1 MNGFILVNK
10 QKDVSSN
17 FIVQEIKKKI
27 KAKKVGHMGT
37 LDPLASGLLILAID
51 RATKFSSYFLES
63 DKSYDVEVSLG
74 ISTDTD
80 DSTGNI
86 IFESN
91 DCPDEA
97 LIKKELYRFKGE
109 SLQVPPFFSALKHKG
124 KPLYYYA
131 RKGEFISKPARKI
144 KVTDIKDFKYKNKI
158 CSFRIK
164 CSKGTYIRS
173 IARDLGE
180 RLGCGAHMKS
190 LTRISQGKFCISNSK
205 EISHVSKDDII
216 SIERVFEDLQS
227 IIMTSEDEKKFIN
240 GVTIPEL
247 KQKDNIYRVFNK
259 DNTFIGI
266 GEIKDSFLNH
276 KQLV

>member
-37 LDPLASGLLILAID
+37 LDPLASGLLVLAID

-63 DKSYDVEVSLG
+63 EKSYDVEVSLG

-131 RKGEFISKPARKI
+131 RKGQFISKPARKI
-144 KVTDIKDFKYKNKI
+144 KVTDIGDFKYKNKI
-158 CSFRIK
+158 CSFRIQ

-190 LTRISQGKFCISNSK
+190 LTRISQGKFCISKSK

-216 SIERVFEDLQS
+216 SIERAFEDIES
-227 IIMTSEDEKKFIN
+227 IAITPENERKFIN

-247 KQKDNIYRVFNK
+247 KQKDNIYRVFSK

>member
-1 MNGFILVNK
+1 
-10 QKDVSSN
+10 
-17 FIVQEIKKKI
+17 
-27 KAKKVGHMGT
+27 

-63 DKSYDVEVSLG
+63 NKSYDVEVSLG

-86 IFESN
+86 ISESN
-91 DCPDEA
+91 DFPNEA
-97 LIKKELYRFKGE
+97 SVMKELYRFKGE

-144 KVTDIKDFKYKNKI
+144 KVTDIDNFKYKNKI
-158 CSFRIK
+158 CSFRIQ

-180 RLGCGAHMKS
+180 KLGCGAHMKS
-190 LTRISQGKFCISNSK
+190 LTRISQGKFCISKSK
-205 EISHVSKDDII
+205 EISHISKDDII
-216 SIERVFEDLQS
+216 SIESAFEDLDS
-227 IIMTSEDEKKFIN
+227 ITIIPKDEKKFIN
-240 GVTIPEL
+240 GVTISEL
-247 KQKDNIYRVFNK
+247 KQKDNIYRVYSK

>member
-17 FIVQEIKKKI
+17 FVVQEIKKKI
-27 KAKKVGHMGT
+27 KAKKVGHTGT
-37 LDPLASGLLILAID
+37 LDPLASGLLVLAID

-63 DKSYDVEVSLG
+63 NKSYDVEVSLG

-86 IFESN
+86 ISESN
-91 DCPDEA
+91 DFPNEA
-97 LIKKELYRFKGE
+97 SVMKELYRFKGE

-144 KVTDIKDFKYKNKI
+144 KVTDIDNFKYKNKI
-158 CSFRIK
+158 CSFRIQ

-180 RLGCGAHMKS
+180 KLGCGAHMKS
-190 LTRISQGKFCISNSK
+190 LTRISQGKFCISKSK
-205 EISHVSKDDII
+205 EISHISKDDII
-216 SIERVFEDLQS
+216 SIESAFEDLDS
-227 IIMTSEDEKKFIN
+227 ITIIPKDEKKFIN
-240 GVTIPEL
+240 GVTISEL
-247 KQKDNIYRVFNK
+247 KQKDNIYRVYSK

>member
-17 FIVQEIKKKI
+17 FVVQEIKKKI
-27 KAKKVGHMGT
+27 KAKKVGHTGT
-37 LDPLASGLLILAID
+37 LDPLASGLLVLAID

-63 DKSYDVEVSLG
+63 NKSYNVEVSLG

-86 IFESN
+86 ISKSN
-91 DCPDEA
+91 DCPNEA
-97 LIKKELYRFKGE
+97 SVMKELYRFKGE

-144 KVTDIKDFKYKNKI
+144 KVTDIDNFKYKNKI
-158 CSFRIK
+158 CSFRIQ

-180 RLGCGAHMKS
+180 KLGCGAHMKS
-190 LTRISQGKFCISNSK
+190 LTRISQGKFCISKSK
-205 EISHVSKDDII
+205 EISHISKDDII
-216 SIERVFEDLQS
+216 SIESAFEDLDS
-227 IIMTSEDEKKFIN
+227 ITIIPKDEKKFIN
-240 GVTIPEL
+240 GVTISGL
-247 KQKDNIYRVFNK
+247 KKRDNIYRVYNK

>member
-1 MNGFILVNK
+1 MNGFILINK

-17 FIVQEIKKKI
+17 FVVQEIKKKI
-27 KAKKVGHMGT
+27 KAKKVGHTGT
-37 LDPLASGLLILAID
+37 LDPLASGLLVIAID

-63 DKSYDVEVSLG
+63 NKSYDVEVSLG
-74 ISTDTD
+74 ISTDPD

-86 IFESN
+86 ISESS

-97 LIKKELYRFKGE
+97 SVMKELYRFKGE
-109 SLQVPPFFSALKHKG
+109 SMQVPPFFSALKHKG

-144 KVTDIKDFKYKNKI
+144 KVTDIDDFKYKNKI
-158 CSFRIK
+158 CSFRIQ

-180 RLGCGAHMKS
+180 KLGCGAHMKS
-190 LTRISQGKFCISNSK
+190 LTRISQGKFCISKSK
-205 EISHVSKDDII
+205 KVSNITKDDII
-216 SIERVFEDLQS
+216 SIESAFEDLDS
-227 IIMTSEDEKKFIN
+227 ITIIPQDEKKFIN
-240 GVTIPEL
+240 GVTISEL
-247 KQKDNIYRVFNK
+247 KQKDNIYRVFSK

>member
-17 FIVQEIKKKI
+17 FVVQEIKKKI
-27 KAKKVGHMGT
+27 KAKKVAHTGT
-37 LDPLASGLLILAID
+37 LDPLASGLLVLAID

-63 DKSYDVEVSLG
+63 NKSYNVEVSLG

-86 IFESN
+86 ISKSN
-91 DCPDEA
+91 DCPNEA
-97 LIKKELYRFKGE
+97 SVMKELYRFKGE

-144 KVTDIKDFKYKNKI
+144 KVTDIDNFKYKNKI
-158 CSFRIK
+158 CSFRIQ

-180 RLGCGAHMKS
+180 KLGCGAHMKS
-190 LTRISQGKFCISNSK
+190 LTRISQGKFCISKSK
-205 EISHVSKDDII
+205 EISHISKDDII
-216 SIERVFEDLQS
+216 SIESAFEDLDS
-227 IIMTSEDEKKFIN
+227 ITIIPKDEKKFIN
-240 GVTIPEL
+240 GVTIPGL
-247 KQKDNIYRVFNK
+247 KKRDNIYRVYNK

>member
-1 MNGFILVNK
+1 M
-10 QKDVSSN
+10 
-17 FIVQEIKKKI
+17 
-27 KAKKVGHMGT
+27 
-37 LDPLASGLLILAID
+37 
-51 RATKFSSYFLES
+51 
-63 DKSYDVEVSLG
+63 
-74 ISTDTD
+74 
-80 DSTGNI
+80 
-86 IFESN
+86 
-91 DCPDEA
+91 
-97 LIKKELYRFKGE
+97 KELYRFKGQ

-158 CSFRIK
+158 CSFRIQ

-190 LTRISQGKFCISNSK
+190 LTRISQGKFCISKSK

-216 SIERVFEDLQS
+216 SIERAFEDLES
-227 IIMTSEDEKKFIN
+227 ITMTSEDEKKFIN

-247 KQKDNIYRVFNK
+247 KQKDNIYRVFTK

>member
-17 FIVQEIKKKI
+17 FVVQEIKKKI
-27 KAKKVGHMGT
+27 KAKKVGHTGT
-37 LDPLASGLLILAID
+37 LDPLASGLLVLAID

-63 DKSYDVEVSLG
+63 NKSYDVEVSLG

-86 IFESN
+86 ISESN
-91 DCPDEA
+91 DFPNEA
-97 LIKKELYRFKGE
+97 SVMEELYRFKGE

-144 KVTDIKDFKYKNKI
+144 KVTDIDNFKYKNKI
-158 CSFRIK
+158 CSFRIQ

-180 RLGCGAHMKS
+180 KLGCGAHMKS
-190 LTRISQGKFCISNSK
+190 LIRISQGKFCISKSK
-205 EISHVSKDDII
+205 EISYISKNDII
-216 SIERVFEDLQS
+216 SIESAFEDLDS
-227 IIMTSEDEKKFIN
+227 ITIIPKDEKKFIN
-240 GVTIPEL
+240 GVTISEL
-247 KQKDNIYRVFNK
+247 KQKDNIYRVYSK

>member
-10 QKDVSSN
+10 QKDVTSN

-37 LDPLASGLLILAID
+37 LDPLASGLLVLAID

-63 DKSYDVEVSLG
+63 NKSYDVEVSLG

-144 KVTDIKDFKYKNKI
+144 KVINIEDFKYKNKI
-158 CSFRIK
+158 CSFRIQ

-190 LTRISQGKFCISNSK
+190 LIRISQGKFCISKSK
-205 EISHVSKDDII
+205 EISHLSKEDII
-216 SIERVFEDLQS
+216 SIERAFEDLES
-227 IIMTSEDEKKFIN
+227 ITITSEHEKKFIN

-247 KQKDNIYRVFNK
+247 KHKDNIYRVFSK

>member
-10 QKDVSSN
+10 KSGVSSN
-17 FIVQEIKKKI
+17 FVVQEIKKKI

-37 LDPLASGLLILAID
+37 LDPLASGLLVLAID

-63 DKSYDVEVSLG
+63 NKSYDVEVSLG
-74 ISTDTD
+74 VSTDTD

-86 IFESN
+86 ISESN
-91 DCPDEA
+91 DCPDEVSVM
-97 LIKKELYRFKGE
+97 KELYRFKGE

-144 KVTDIKDFKYKNKI
+144 KVTDIDNFKYKNKV
-158 CSFRIK
+158 CSFRIQ

-173 IARDLGE
+173 IARDLGDK
-180 RLGCGAHMKS
+180 LGCGAHMKS
-190 LTRISQGKFCISNSK
+190 LTRISQGKFCISKSK
-205 EISHVSKDDII
+205 QISHISKDDII
-216 SIERVFEDLQS
+216 SIESAFEDLGS
-227 IIMTSEDEKKFIN
+227 ITIIPKDEKKFIN
-240 GVTIPEL
+240 GVTISEL
-247 KQKDNIYRVFNK
+247 KQKDNIYRVFSK

>member
-17 FIVQEIKKKI
+17 FVVQEIKKKI
-27 KAKKVGHMGT
+27 KAKKVGHTGT
-37 LDPLASGLLILAID
+37 LDPLASGLLVLAID

-63 DKSYDVEVSLG
+63 NKSYNVEVSLG

-86 IFESN
+86 ISKSN
-91 DCPDEA
+91 DCPNEA
-97 LIKKELYRFKGE
+97 SVMKELYRFKGE

-144 KVTDIKDFKYKNKI
+144 KVTDIDNFKYKNKI
-158 CSFRIK
+158 CSFRIQ

-180 RLGCGAHMKS
+180 KLGCGAHMKS
-190 LTRISQGKFCISNSK
+190 LTRISQGKFCISKSK
-205 EISHVSKDDII
+205 EISHISKDDII
-216 SIERVFEDLQS
+216 SIESTFEDLDS
-227 IIMTSEDEKKFIN
+227 ITIIPKDEKKFIN
-240 GVTIPEL
+240 GVTIPGL
-247 KQKDNIYRVFNK
+247 KKRDNIYRVYNK

>member
-10 QKDVSSN
+10 QKNVSSN
-17 FIVQEIKKKI
+17 FVVQEIKKKI
-27 KAKKVGHMGT
+27 KAKKVGHTGT
-37 LDPLASGLLILAID
+37 LDPLASGLLVLAID

-63 DKSYDVEVSLG
+63 NKSYDVEVSLG

-86 IFESN
+86 ISESN
-91 DCPDEA
+91 DFPNEA
-97 LIKKELYRFKGE
+97 SVMKELYRFKGE

-144 KVTDIKDFKYKNKI
+144 KVTDIDNFKYKNKI
-158 CSFRIK
+158 CSFRIQ

-180 RLGCGAHMKS
+180 KLGCGAHMKS
-190 LTRISQGKFCISNSK
+190 LTRISQGKFCISKSK
-205 EISHVSKDDII
+205 EISHISKDDII
-216 SIERVFEDLQS
+216 SIESAFEDLDS
-227 IIMTSEDEKKFIN
+227 ITIIPKDEKKFIN
-240 GVTIPEL
+240 GVTISEL
-247 KQKDNIYRVFNK
+247 KQKDNIYRVYSK

>member
-37 LDPLASGLLILAID
+37 LDPLASGLLVLAID

-63 DKSYDVEVSLG
+63 EKSYDVEVSLG

-80 DSTGNI
+80 DSTGKI
-86 IFESN
+86 ISESN
-91 DCPDEA
+91 DFPDEA
-97 LIKKELYRFKGE
+97 LIMKELYRFKGQ

-158 CSFRIK
+158 CSFRIQ

-190 LTRISQGKFCISNSK
+190 LTRISQGKFCISKSK

-216 SIERVFEDLQS
+216 SIERAFEDLES
-227 IIMTSEDEKKFIN
+227 ITMTSEDEKKFVN

-247 KQKDNIYRVFNK
+247 KQKDNIYRVFTK

>member
-17 FIVQEIKKKI
+17 FVVQEIKKKI
-27 KAKKVGHMGT
+27 KAKKVGHTGT
-37 LDPLASGLLILAID
+37 LDPLASGLLVLAID

-63 DKSYDVEVSLG
+63 NKSYNVEVSLG

-86 IFESN
+86 ISKSN
-91 DCPDEA
+91 DCPNEA
-97 LIKKELYRFKGE
+97 SVMKELYRFKGE

-144 KVTDIKDFKYKNKI
+144 KVTDIDNFKYKNKI
-158 CSFRIK
+158 CSFRIQ

-180 RLGCGAHMKS
+180 KLGCGAHMKS
-190 LTRISQGKFCISNSK
+190 LTRISQGKFCISKSK
-205 EISHVSKDDII
+205 EISHISKDDII
-216 SIERVFEDLQS
+216 SIESTFEDLDS
-227 IIMTSEDEKKFIN
+227 ITIIPKDEKKFIN
-240 GVTIPEL
+240 GVTISEL
-247 KQKDNIYRVFNK
+247 KQKDNIYRVYSK

>member
-37 LDPLASGLLILAID
+37 LDPLASGLLVLAID

-63 DKSYDVEVSLG
+63 EKSYDVEVSLG

-80 DSTGNI
+80 DSTGKI
-86 IFESN
+86 ISESN

-97 LIKKELYRFKGE
+97 LIMQELYGFKGE

-144 KVTDIKDFKYKNKI
+144 KVTDIEDFKYKNKI
-158 CSFRIK
+158 CSFRIQ

-190 LTRISQGKFCISNSK
+190 LTRISQGKFCISKSK

-216 SIERVFEDLQS
+216 SIERAFEDLES
-227 IIMTSEDEKKFIN
+227 ITMTSEDEKKFIN
-240 GVTIPEL
+240 GLTIPDL
-247 KQKDNIYRVFNK
+247 KQKDNIYRVFSK
-259 DNTFIGI
+259 ENTFIGI

>member
-37 LDPLASGLLILAID
+37 LDPLASGLLVLAID

-63 DKSYDVEVSLG
+63 EKCYDVEVSLG

-80 DSTGNI
+80 DSTGKI
-86 IFESN
+86 ISESN

-97 LIKKELYRFKGE
+97 LIMKELYRFKGE

-144 KVTDIKDFKYKNKI
+144 KVTDIEDFKYKNKI
-158 CSFRIK
+158 CSFRVQ

-180 RLGCGAHMKS
+180 RLGCGANMKS
-190 LTRISQGKFCISNSK
+190 LTRISQGKFCISKSK

-216 SIERVFEDLQS
+216 SIERAFEDLES
-227 IIMTSEDEKKFIN
+227 ITMTSEDEKKFVN

-247 KQKDNIYRVFNK
+247 KQKDNIYRVFTK

>member
-17 FIVQEIKKKI
+17 FVVQEIKKKI

-37 LDPLASGLLILAID
+37 LDPLASGLLVLAIN

-63 DKSYDVEVSLG
+63 NKSYDVEVSLG

-144 KVTDIKDFKYKNKI
+144 KVINIEDFKYKNKI
-158 CSFRIK
+158 CSFRIQ

-190 LTRISQGKFCISNSK
+190 LIRISQGKFCISKSK
-205 EISHVSKDDII
+205 EISHLSKEDII
-216 SIERVFEDLQS
+216 SIERAFEDLES
-227 IIMTSEDEKKFIN
+227 ITITSEHEKKFIN

-247 KQKDNIYRVFNK
+247 KHKDNIYRAFSK